1 MRRIDKLKNISQ
13 LNENLE
19 KKFIKL
25 NEGTQDYKDE
35 ANVLVTKIGNE
46 RQDIDSNE
54 LYDFIVNNQ
63 DIITRL
69 GEELSKVES
78 ELPNSKFVKVLMSY
92 PTEVVRL
99 SKIN

>member
-1 MRRIDKLKNISQ
+1 MRKIDKLKNISQ

-25 NEGTQDYKDE
+25 SEGTQDYKDE

-46 RQDIDSNE
+46 RRDIDSNE

-63 DIITRL
+63 EIIIRL
-69 GEELSKVES
+69 GEQLSKVES
-78 ELPNSKFVKVLMSY
+78 ELPNSEFVKVLMAY